1 MCRENTLS
9 HGSFL
14 LALSKQEIKQPPSQ
28 LVHPVCDIPVRNPC
42 HLASCHSGGS
52 PREGRDWTLIRSPL
66 LCIVGTRGK
75 DLTVP
80 QGSSMSNNEGAV
92 GQF

>member
-1 MCRENTLS
+1 MCPENTLS
-9 HGSFL
+9 HGLFL

-28 LVHPVCDIPVRNPC
+28 LVHLVCDIPMRNPC
-42 HLASCHSGGS
+42 HPASCHSGGN
-52 PREGRDWTLIRSPL
+52 PREGRDWV

-75 DLTVP
+75 DLMVP